1 MPPEAP
7 GGTAPC
13 ARCGYRL
20 LSEQPRC
27 PECGTWVSASPLLR
41 HADPE
46 WLARLSLGGRL
57 ASIGGFVAMLGLLF
71 GRMAGAFIRDLVP
84 IAWPVDPATL
94 FG

>member
-1 MPPEAP
+1 
-7 GGTAPC
+7 
-13 ARCGYRL
+13 
-20 LSEQPRC
+20 
-27 PECGTWVSASPLLR
+27 VSASPLLR